1 MILKSK
7 TIPIIYLIFY
17 KVGNKLNIRISS
29 IMDIISIKTKKDR
42 IVEKVKQEKLGTK
55 EVEDVKKDKEK
66 L

>member
-1 MILKSK
+1 
-7 TIPIIYLIFY
+7 
-17 KVGNKLNIRISS
+17 
-29 IMDIISIKTKKDR
+29 MDIISIKTKKDR

>member
-1 MILKSK
+1 
-7 TIPIIYLIFY
+7 LIFY
-17 KVGNKLNIRISS
+17 KLVNKLNIRISS

-42 IVEKVKQEKLGTK
+42 IVEKVKQEELGTK

>member
-1 MILKSK
+1 M
-7 TIPIIYLIFY
+7 
-17 KVGNKLNIRISS
+17 GNKLNIRISS